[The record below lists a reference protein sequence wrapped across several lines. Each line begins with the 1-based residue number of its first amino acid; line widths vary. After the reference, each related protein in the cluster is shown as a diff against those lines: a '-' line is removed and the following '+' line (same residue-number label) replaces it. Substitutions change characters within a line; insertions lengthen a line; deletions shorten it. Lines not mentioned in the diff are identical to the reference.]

1 MDVGKELIDC
11 FRVGMPQCTYRNPN
25 EPYGKGSLN
34 GELLEVTF
42 RTRRR
47 AARINE
53 GENTRFSVYSRLME
67 KYQAAEDERKSKVS
81 PFHRVF
87 FSVVS

>member
-1 MDVGKELIDC
+1 
-11 FRVGMPQCTYRNPN
+11 MPQCTYRNPN
-25 EPYGKGSLN
+25 DPYGKGSLN

-53 GENTRFSVYSRLME
+53 GENTRFSVYSRIME
-67 KYQAAEDERKSKVS
+67 KHQATEEERKTKVRLLLFRKGCLQS
-81 PFHRVF
+81 CLRLDKI
-87 FSVVS
+87 